1 MTNFPYRKL
10 SQLLSFLELSK
21 VSELEYST
29 PGLKRSS
36 RIFGGQV
43 LAQALMAAGKTV
55 NDEKTPHSMHCYFL
69 KAGNSAKDV
78 LYTVT
83 PMTDGRSF
91 SARQVIATQDGRA
104 IFSCTI
110 SYHITEL
117 GLQHQST
124 IPDVPHPDTL
134 ISRTEFAQ
142 QMQDKYGADKRS
154 SYRMPP
160 IEIKPL
166 SPRDSFEPHIDNEP
180 TGHWMRIREPLGE
193 DNSLHVIMLTY
204 MSDLTLLGTA
214 FRPHPYTP
222 ESSGIQFASL
232 DHSIWFHDIFR
243 ADEWLFFHQDSPVA
257 SGARGFNRATVY
269 TQDGRL
275 VASLSQENLMR
286 VAPTN

>member
-1 MTNFPYRKL
+1 
-10 SQLLSFLELSK
+10 
-21 VSELEYST
+21 
-29 PGLKRSS
+29 
-36 RIFGGQV
+36 
-43 LAQALMAAGKTV
+43 MAAGKTV
-55 NDEKTPHSMHCYFL
+55 NDEKTAHSMHCYFL

-91 SARQVIATQDGRA
+91 STRQVIATQEGRA

-110 SYHITEL
+110 SYHIAEL

-124 IPDVPHPDTL
+124 MPDVAHPDTL
-134 ISRTEFAQ
+134 ISRAEFAQ
-142 QMQDKYGADKRS
+142 QMQDKYGEDKRS

-180 TGHWMRIREPLGE
+180 TGHWMRIREPLGD
-193 DNSLHVIMLTY
+193 DNNLHLIMLTY

-214 FRPHPYTP
+214 FRPHPYGP
-222 ESSGIQFASL
+222 ESPGMQCASL
-232 DHSIWFHDIFR
+232 DHSIWFHDTFR

-257 SGARGFNRATVY
+257 GGARGFNRATVY

-286 VAPTN
+286 LAPN